1 MTALT
6 ASNVT
11 TPTHSSEAFWGAAT
25 DLESVSYLSFD
36 RCVDWLLDLYRH
48 TDDEDLQLLIGEVID
63 DLRALG
69 PIEDEF
75 EDIVLGALASVET
88 AFEIKAMAA

>member
-1 MTALT
+1 MTALM
-6 ASNVT
+6 
-11 TPTHSSEAFWGAAT
+11 TPTHSSEAFWGAAIDEDST
-25 DLESVSYLSFD
+25 SFLSFD
-36 RCVDWLLDLYRH
+36 RCVDWLLDLYGQ
-48 TDDEDLQLLIGEVID
+48 TTDEDLQLLIGEVID